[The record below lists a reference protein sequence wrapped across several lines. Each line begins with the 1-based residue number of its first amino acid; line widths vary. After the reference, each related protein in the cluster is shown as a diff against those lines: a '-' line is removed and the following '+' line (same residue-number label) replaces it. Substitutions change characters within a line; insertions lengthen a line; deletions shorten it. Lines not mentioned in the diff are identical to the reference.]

1 MRPSGFQNTNLIWL
15 ALVLVLS
22 PAIAICQ
29 KTNDDGLA
37 FNTVDYSAASWKEYK
52 PVGARYAL
60 ALPGLPREQVEM
72 VDTAVGKIQLHMSLL
87 AVTYKEES
95 VICAVNYSD
104 FPVQITDAPAIRKT
118 LDGAREELLAN
129 KGRKLIS
136 ETEIH
141 LDAYPGREIKIE
153 QGDLLCV
160 SRIFLVRE
168 RLFQVVVFAS
178 KGPKADDVAKFQE
191 DVRQRILS
199 SFKVFSE

>member
-1 MRPSGFQNTNLIWL
+1 MRPSGFPNTKLLWL
-15 ALVLVLS
+15 ALVLVMS
-22 PAIAICQ
+22 PATAICQ
-29 KTNDDGLA
+29 KTTDGDSA

-52 PVGARYAL
+52 PGGGRYAL
-60 ALPGLPREQVEM
+60 LLPGLPREQVEM
-72 VDTAVGKIQLHMSLL
+72 VDTALGKIQLHMSML
-87 AVTYKEES
+87 AVTYKEEF
-95 VICAVNYSD
+95 VICAMNYSD
-104 FPVQITDAPAIRKT
+104 FPVQITDPTAIRKT

-129 KGRKLIS
+129 KTRKLIS

-153 QGDLLCV
+153 QGDLIAV

-178 KGPKADDVAKFQE
+178 KGPKPDDVVKFQE

>member
-1 MRPSGFQNTNLIWL
+1 MRPSGFSNTNLLWL

-22 PAIAICQ
+22 PATAICQ
-29 KTNDDGLA
+29 KTNDEGPA
-37 FNTVDYSAASWKEYK
+37 FNTVDYRAASWKEYK
-52 PVGARYAL
+52 PDGGKYAL
-60 ALPGLPREQVEM
+60 LLPGLPREQVEM
-72 VDTAVGKIQLHMSLL
+72 VDTAVGKIQLHMSIL
-87 AVTYKEES
+87 AVTYKEEF
-95 VICAVNYSD
+95 VICTINYSD
-104 FPVQITDAPAIRKT
+104 FPVQVTDPTAIRKT

-129 KGRKLIS
+129 KGRTLIS

-153 QGDLLCV
+153 QGDLVFV

-178 KGPKADDVAKFQE
+178 KGPKGDDVVKFQE
-191 DVRQRILS
+191 DVRQRIMS